1 MTKAIQI
8 DADSPPEPT
17 IVIESAEGG
26 GPVDPAAW
34 AKFGELVEATSSNGA
49 HPDFDRLADTFP
61 TDIL

>member
-1 MTKAIQI
+1 MTEATRIEG
-8 DADSPPEPT
+8 DSLPERT
-17 IVIESAEGG
+17 LVVESAEGG

-34 AKFGELVEATSSNGA
+34 AKFGELVQAVRSNGS